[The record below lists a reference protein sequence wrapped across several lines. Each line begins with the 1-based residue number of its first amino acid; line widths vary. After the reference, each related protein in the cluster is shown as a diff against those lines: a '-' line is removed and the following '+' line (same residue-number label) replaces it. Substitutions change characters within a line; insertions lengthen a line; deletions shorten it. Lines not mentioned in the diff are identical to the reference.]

1 MIRIERDPSIRPRQI
16 ERPEAPVAAETSR
29 ALVPVS
35 KPAASAPALRRPL
48 GSAPFL
54 AQLCAHALGEAQTRP
69 RRRATPQEA
78 RAAYAQ
84 PGQIASRYL
93 KSA

>member
-1 MIRIERDPSIRPRQI
+1 MNRIDKISTPRVL
-16 ERPEAPVAAETSR
+16 PGNAVEAPAGVQTSQ
-29 ALVPVS
+29 ALVPVNR
-35 KPAASAPALRRPL
+35 PAAASLVVRRPL
-48 GSAPFL
+48 GNAPFL
-54 AQLCAHALGEAQTRP
+54 AQLCAHALGEAQTRA

-84 PGQIASRYL
+84 PGQIVSRYL